1 MRTEN
6 YKVGEIVELRIPN
19 EDTTKKGVIV
29 DITFVGESDYLDDSD
44 YAVIVYTNNMLYKAC
59 YTENICGLCGQGD
72 DYNLKHSYSSLAYC
86 KDLIKCSIPE
96 YDKLLGQ
103 DTIYNKEYNIGDI
116 VDITVPDVGSIKGVI
131 LHVYKENN
139 TNDKSKGDNSEDI
152 TRQFVTY
159 HCAVYA
165 NSCVYEIR
173 FSTHSVKYFYCGFPP
188 YDGEIIGRETKIS
201 EYYTQFNPKY
211 VRTIAENCTI
221 PKYDELL
228 K

>member
-19 EDTTKKGVIV
+19 EDTTKKGIIV
-29 DITFVGESDYLDDSD
+29 DITFVGESDYLGDSD
-44 YAVIVYTNNMLYKAC
+44 YAAIVYTDNMLYKAY
-59 YTENICGLCGQGD
+59 YTESICDLE
-72 DYNLKHSYSSLAYC
+72 YSYSNLKYC
-86 KDLIKCSIPE
+86 KDLTKCSMPE
-96 YDKLLGQ
+96 YNKLLGQ

-139 TNDKSKGDNSEDI
+139 TNDKSKGDNGEDI

-165 NSCVYEIR
+165 NNCVYEIR

>member
-1 MRTEN
+1 MRAEN

-19 EDTTKKGVIV
+19 EDTTKKGIIV
-29 DITFVGESDYLDDSD
+29 DITFIGDSNHLGD
-44 YAVIVYTNNMLYKAC
+44 SNYIAIVYTNNMLYKAY
-59 YTENICGLCGQGD
+59 YTESICDLE
-72 DYNLKHSYSSLAYC
+72 YSYSNLEYC
-86 KDLIKCSIPE
+86 KDLTKCSMPE

-103 DTIYNKEYNIGDI
+103 NTIYNKEYNIGDI
-116 VDITVPDVGSIKGVI
+116 VDITIPNVGSIKGVI
-131 LHVYKENN
+131 LHVYKES
-139 TNDKSKGDNSEDI
+139 TNDKSKSDNGEDI

-165 NSCVYEIR
+165 NNCVYEIR

>member
-29 DITFVGESDYLDDSD
+29 DITFVGESDYLGDSD
-44 YAVIVYTNNMLYKAC
+44 YAAIVYTNNMLYKAS
-59 YTENICGLCGQGD
+59 YTESICGQD
-72 DYNLKHSYSSLAYC
+72 DNCDLEYSYSNLAYC
-86 KDLIKCSIPE
+86 KVLTKCSIPE

-103 DTIYNKEYNIGDI
+103 ATIYNKEYNIGDI

-131 LHVYKENN
+131 LHVYKEEN
-139 TNDKSKGDNSEDI
+139 TNDKSKGDNGEDI
-152 TRQFVTY
+152 TRQLITY

-173 FSTHSVKYFYCGFPP
+173 FMTHSVKHFYCGFPP

-211 VRTIAENCTI
+211 VRTIIENCTI

>member
-1 MRTEN
+1 
-6 YKVGEIVELRIPN
+6 
-19 EDTTKKGVIV
+19 
-29 DITFVGESDYLDDSD
+29 
-44 YAVIVYTNNMLYKAC
+44 MLYKAC
-59 YTENICGLCGQGD
+59 YTESICGQGD
-72 DYNLKHSYSSLAYC
+72 DCDLEYSYSNLEYC
-86 KDLIKCSIPE
+86 EDLTKCSMPE

-131 LHVYKENN
+131 LHVYKES
-139 TNDKSKGDNSEDI
+139 TNDKSKGDNGEDI

-165 NSCVYEIR
+165 NNCVYEIR

>member
-6 YKVGEIVELRIPN
+6 YKVGEIIELRIPN
-19 EDTTKKGVIV
+19 EDTTKKGIIV
-29 DITFVGESDYLDDSD
+29 DITFVGESDYLGDSD
-44 YAVIVYTNNMLYKAC
+44 YAAIVYTNNMLYKAC
-59 YTENICGLCGQGD
+59 YTESICGQD
-72 DYNLKHSYSSLAYC
+72 DNCDLDYSYSNLAYC

-103 DTIYNKEYNIGDI
+103 DTIYNKEYNIEDI

-131 LHVYKENN
+131 LHVYKES
-139 TNDKSKGDNSEDI
+139 TNDKSKGDNGEDI
-152 TRQFVTY
+152 TRQLITY

-173 FSTHSVKYFYCGFPP
+173 FITHSIKHFYCGFPP

-201 EYYTQFNPKY
+201 EYYTQFKPKY
-211 VRTIAENCTI
+211 VRTIIENCTI
-221 PKYDELL
+221 PKYDDLL

>member
-6 YKVGEIVELRIPN
+6 YKAGEIVELRIPN
-19 EDTTKKGVIV
+19 EDTTKKGIIV
-29 DITFVGESDYLDDSD
+29 DITFVGESDYLGDSD
-44 YAVIVYTNNMLYKAC
+44 YAAIVYTNNMLYKAY
-59 YTENICGLCGQGD
+59 YTESICDLE
-72 DYNLKHSYSSLAYC
+72 YSYSNLKYC
-86 KDLIKCSIPE
+86 KDLTKCSMPE

-116 VDITVPDVGSIKGVI
+116 VDITIPDVGSIKGVI
-131 LHVYKENN
+131 LHVYKES
-139 TNDKSKGDNSEDI
+139 TNDKSKGDNGEDI
-152 TRQFVTY
+152 TRQLITY

-165 NSCVYEIR
+165 NSCIYEIR
-173 FSTHSVKYFYCGFPP
+173 FITHSIKHFYCGFPP

>member
-1 MRTEN
+1 MRTET

-19 EDTTKKGVIV
+19 ESTTKKGIIV
-29 DITFVGESDYLDDSD
+29 DITFVGESDNLGDNDYL
-44 YAVIVYTNNMLYKAC
+44 AIVYADNMLYKAC
-59 YTENICGLCGQGD
+59 YTESICGQGD
-72 DYNLKHSYSSLAYC
+72 DWEPEYSYSNLAYC
-86 KDLIKCSIPE
+86 KDLTKCSMPE
-96 YDKLLGQ
+96 YDKLLGK

-116 VDITVPDVGSIKGVI
+116 VDITIPDVGSIKGVI

-139 TNDKSKGDNSEDI
+139 TNDKSKGDNGEDI

-165 NSCVYEIR
+165 NNCVYEIR
-173 FSTHSVKYFYCGFPP
+173 FSTHSIKYFYCGFPP

-211 VRTIAENCTI
+211 VRTIVENCTI

>member
-19 EDTTKKGVIV
+19 EDTAKKGIIV
-29 DITFVGESDYLDDSD
+29 DITFVGDSNHLGD
-44 YAVIVYTNNMLYKAC
+44 SNYIAIVYTNNMLYKAY
-59 YTENICGLCGQGD
+59 YTESICDLE
-72 DYNLKHSYSSLAYC
+72 YSYSNLKYC
-86 KDLIKCSIPE
+86 KDLTKCSIPE
-96 YDKLLGQ
+96 YDRLLGQ

-139 TNDKSKGDNSEDI
+139 TNDKSKGDNGEDI
-152 TRQFVTY
+152 TRQLITY

-173 FSTHSVKYFYCGFPP
+173 FLTHSIKHFYCGFPP

-201 EYYTQFNPKY
+201 EYYTQFKPKY
-211 VRTIAENCTI
+211 VRTIVENCTI

>member
-19 EDTTKKGVIV
+19 EDTTKKGIIV
-29 DITFVGESDYLDDSD
+29 DITFVGESDYLGDSD
-44 YAVIVYTNNMLYKAC
+44 YAAIVYTNNMLYKAY
-59 YTENICGLCGQGD
+59 YTESICDLE
-72 DYNLKHSYSSLAYC
+72 YSYSNLEYC
-86 KDLIKCSIPE
+86 KDLTKCSMPE

-116 VDITVPDVGSIKGVI
+116 VDITIPDVGSIKGVI
-131 LHVYKENN
+131 LHVYKES
-139 TNDKSKGDNSEDI
+139 TNDKSKDDNGEDI

-165 NSCVYEIR
+165 NNCVYEIR

>member
-19 EDTTKKGVIV
+19 EDTTKKGIIV
-29 DITFVGESDYLDDSD
+29 DITFIGDSNNLGD
-44 YAVIVYTNNMLYKAC
+44 SNYIAIVYTNNMLYKAY
-59 YTENICGLCGQGD
+59 YTESICDLE
-72 DYNLKHSYSSLAYC
+72 YSYSNLEYC
-86 KDLIKCSIPE
+86 KDLTKCSIPE

-131 LHVYKENN
+131 LHVYKES
-139 TNDKSKGDNSEDI
+139 TNDKSKSDNGEDV

-165 NSCVYEIR
+165 NNCVYEIR

>member
-19 EDTTKKGVIV
+19 EDTTKKGIIV
-29 DITFVGESDYLDDSD
+29 DITFVGESDYLGDSD
-44 YAVIVYTNNMLYKAC
+44 YAAIVYANNMLYKAC
-59 YTENICGLCGQGD
+59 YTESICGQGD
-72 DYNLKHSYSSLAYC
+72 DCDLEYSYSNLEYC
-86 KDLIKCSIPE
+86 EDLIKCSIPE

-131 LHVYKENN
+131 LHVYKES
-139 TNDKSKGDNSEDI
+139 TNDKSKGDNGEDI
-152 TRQFVTY
+152 TRQLITY

-165 NSCVYEIR
+165 NSCIYEIR
-173 FSTHSVKYFYCGFPP
+173 FLTHSIKHFYCGFPP
-188 YDGEIIGRETKIS
+188 YDEEIIGREIKIS

>member
-19 EDTTKKGVIV
+19 ESTTKKGIIV
-29 DITFVGESDYLDDSD
+29 DITSIGNSDHLSDNNYL
-44 YAVIVYTNNMLYKAC
+44 AIVYANNMLYKAC
-59 YTENICGLCGQGD
+59 YTKSICGQGD
-72 DYNLKHSYSSLAYC
+72 DCDLEYSYSNLEYC
-86 KDLIKCSIPE
+86 EDLIKCSIPE

-139 TNDKSKGDNSEDI
+139 TNDKSKGDNGEDI

-165 NSCVYEIR
+165 NNCVYEIR

>member
-19 EDTTKKGVIV
+19 EDTTKKGIIV
-29 DITFVGESDYLDDSD
+29 DITFVGESDYLGDSD
-44 YAVIVYTNNMLYKAC
+44 YAAIVYTNNMLYKAY
-59 YTENICGLCGQGD
+59 YTESICDLE
-72 DYNLKHSYSSLAYC
+72 YSYSNLEYC
-86 KDLIKCSIPE
+86 EDLTKCSMPE

-103 DTIYNKEYNIGDI
+103 DTIYNKEYNIEDI

-131 LHVYKENN
+131 LHVYKES
-139 TNDKSKGDNSEDI
+139 TNDKSKSDNGEDI

-165 NSCVYEIR
+165 NNCVYEIR

>member
-19 EDTTKKGVIV
+19 EDTTKKGIIV
-29 DITFVGESDYLDDSD
+29 DITFIGDSNHLGD
-44 YAVIVYTNNMLYKAC
+44 SNYIAIVYTNNMLYKAY
-59 YTENICGLCGQGD
+59 YTESICDLE
-72 DYNLKHSYSSLAYC
+72 YSYSNLEYC
-86 KDLIKCSIPE
+86 KDLTKCSIPE

-103 DTIYNKEYNIGDI
+103 NTIYNKEYNIEDI

-131 LHVYKENN
+131 LHVYKES
-139 TNDKSKGDNSEDI
+139 TNDKSKSDNGEDI

-165 NSCVYEIR
+165 NNCVYEIR

>member
-6 YKVGEIVELRIPN
+6 YKVREIVELRIPN
-19 EDTTKKGVIV
+19 ENTTKKGIIV
-29 DITFVGESDYLDDSD
+29 DITSIGNSDHLGDSD
-44 YAVIVYTNNMLYKAC
+44 YAAIVYTNNMLYKTC
-59 YTENICGLCGQGD
+59 YTESICGQD
-72 DYNLKHSYSSLAYC
+72 DNCDLEYSYSNLAYC
-86 KDLIKCSIPE
+86 KDLTKCSIPE
-96 YDKLLGQ
+96 YDKLLGK
-103 DTIYNKEYNIGDI
+103 DTIYNKEYNIEDI

-131 LHVYKENN
+131 LHVYKES
-139 TNDKSKGDNSEDI
+139 TKDKSKGDNGEDI
-152 TRQFVTY
+152 TRQLITY

-173 FSTHSVKYFYCGFPP
+173 FLTHSIKHFYCGFPP

>member
-19 EDTTKKGVIV
+19 EDTTKKGIIV
-29 DITFVGESDYLDDSD
+29 DITFVGESDYLGNSD
-44 YAVIVYTNNMLYKAC
+44 YAAIVYANNMLYKAC
-59 YTENICGLCGQGD
+59 YTESICGQD
-72 DYNLKHSYSSLAYC
+72 DNCDLEYSYSNLAYC

-103 DTIYNKEYNIGDI
+103 DTVYNKEYNIEDI
-116 VDITVPDVGSIKGVI
+116 VDITVPEVGSIKGVI
-131 LHVYKENN
+131 LHVYKES
-139 TNDKSKGDNSEDI
+139 TKDKSKGDNGEDI
-152 TRQFVTY
+152 IQQFITY

-165 NSCVYEIR
+165 NNCVYEIH
-173 FSTHSVKYFYCGFPP
+173 FDIHYVKHFYYGLPS
-188 YDGEIIGRETKIS
+188 YDRELIDREMKVS
-201 EYYTQFNPKY
+201 EYYTLYKPVY
-211 VRTIAENCTI
+211 IRTITENCTI